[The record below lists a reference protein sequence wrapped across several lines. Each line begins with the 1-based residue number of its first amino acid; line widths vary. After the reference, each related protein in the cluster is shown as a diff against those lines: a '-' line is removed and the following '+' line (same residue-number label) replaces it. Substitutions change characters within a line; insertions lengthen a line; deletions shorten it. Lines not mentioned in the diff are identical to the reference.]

1 MYIKTEQTCL
11 SWFFVVDRCSRNSDD
26 LKHVYE
32 IIDIK
37 YFVTNLLVIIDFGE
51 LIITFNLIFTLSH
64 SFWCV
69 LYDVDIGVDKVGDWC
84 YFEQYI

>member
-26 LKHVYE
+26 LKYVYK

-37 YFVTNLLVIIDFGE
+37 YIVVVSSKSII
-51 LIITFNLIFTLSH
+51 IIKSIFTLSH
-64 SFWCV
+64 SFLFV
-69 LYDVDIGVDKVGDWC
+69 LYDVDIGIDKVGDWC
-84 YFEQYI
+84 YFEQCI